1 MTRVRGRVSTAK
13 RQTTE
18 TASTASP
25 VVTGTTNGAPA
36 DFRVSNS
43 KVKTWR
49 RCRHAYHLKYVEK
62 LEKKRVSRPLQ
73 FGRLVH
79 SMIEYHAQGLD
90 PFAVLDEL
98 SVDDQKMFRAE
109 REMYGDILADVRCIM
124 SEYFDHHGEDSLI
137 AVRINGRYA
146 EHEFNVE
153 IAPGIILTGK
163 IDMIA
168 RTPNKLRW
176 LVEHKSFSRLPSED
190 ERWRNTQSIVY
201 FKAMEL
207 LDWKGVDGVCWDYI
221 HSKSPARPP
230 ILKNGTMTRKAM
242 TTLPSR
248 VREVIA
254 ENQLKEKDYRDVIEA
269 AKGQRKYYFQRSFNP
284 IKPAVVHHVWQD
296 FVMSSKE
303 MADCHGRSR
312 ERNIDR
318 HCSWCDFEPI
328 CRAELSGHD
337 TDFIRR
343 NDYREKSREEP
354 STADGDES

>member
-1 MTRVRGRVSTAK
+1 VATS
-13 RQTTE
+13 
-18 TASTASP
+18 
-25 VVTGTTNGAPA
+25 TTNGGPD

-49 RCRHAYHLKYVEK
+49 RCRRAYHLKYVEK

-98 SVDDQKMFRAE
+98 SVEDQKLFKAE
-109 REMYGDILADVRCIM
+109 REMYGDIISDVRCIM
-124 SEYFDHHGEDSLI
+124 EEYFDYHGDDSLR
-137 AVRINGRYA
+137 ALRVNGRYA
-146 EHEFNVE
+146 EHEFNTE
-153 IAPGIILTGK
+153 IAPGILLTGK

-176 LVEHKSFSRLPSED
+176 LVEHKSFNRLPSED
-190 ERWRNTQSIVY
+190 ERWRNVQSVVY
-201 FKAMEL
+201 FKAIEL
-207 LDWKGVDGVCWDYI
+207 LGWKPVDGVCWDYI
-221 HSKSPARPP
+221 HSKSPTRPE
-230 ILKNGTMTRKAM
+230 ILKNGQMTKKAL

-248 VREVIA
+248 VLEVAKEHKLKREM
-254 ENQLKEKDYRDVIEA
+254 YA
-269 AKGQRKYYFQRSFNP
+269 ATLEMAKSQRKYYFQRSFNP
-284 IKPAVVHHVWQD
+284 IKPVVVKHVWND
-296 FVMSSKE
+296 FLSSSKE
-303 MADCHGRSR
+303 MRDCHGKSH

-318 HCSWCDFEPI
+318 HCSWCDFEPL

-343 NDYREKSREEP
+343 NDYRERIREEQ
-354 STADGDES
+354 STADGDAD